1 MAATGTA
8 RAVRLKLGV
17 LVGQVA
23 DVAVE
28 PVVIGAIAV
37 VVDAIVV
44 IVAGAV
50 VPAVATALAAGPD
63 SGYGLPVTG

>member
-50 VPAVATALAAGPD
+50 VPAVVIVLAAGPD
-63 SGYGLPVTG
+63 FECDSPVTG

>member
-8 RAVRLKLGV
+8 RAVRLKLDVSAGR
-17 LVGQVA
+17 VA

-44 IVAGAV
+44 MVAGAV
-50 VPAVATALAAGPD
+50 VPAVVTVLAAGPD
-63 SGYGLPVTG
+63 FECDLPVTG

>member
-37 VVDAIVV
+37 VVDAIVG

-50 VPAVATALAAGPD
+50 VPAVVTVLAAGPGFECD
-63 SGYGLPVTG
+63 SPATG